1 MKAGQSE
8 VPEYISMNSG
18 PTISAAKVV
27 LFARADGPLRAAVGR
42 STGVVEAAS
51 AYEAA
56 AELLTGPTAAL
67 VVDLPLLTPYHC
79 RLLRLAGDL
88 GVPVLGV
95 GAARRVLRCE
105 DLHPLRRVGLEEL
118 GGRLAEICREF
129 ELSMS
134 TFAAAGEIEAQLQQ
148 ESPAPAAEAVRAS
161 PAAPAGQAPANAF
174 LRGSAAA
181 ARREEELAGAESACG
196 APAGGTY
203 VSDESTEGKPPDH
216 SDQAQ
221 AAPPALPSALLS
233 EEELSALLG
242 DEP

>member
-1 MKAGQSE
+1 
-8 VPEYISMNSG
+8 MNSG

-95 GAARRVLRCE
+95 GAARRALRCE
-105 DLHPLRRVGLEEL
+105 DLHPLRRVALDEL

-148 ESPAPAAEAVRAS
+148 ESPVPAAEAVRAS
-161 PAAPAGQAPANAF
+161 PAAPANAF

-181 ARREEELAGAESACG
+181 ARREEELAGAEPACD
-196 APAGGTY
+196 ASAGGTY
-203 VSDESTEGKPPDH
+203 ISDESTEGRSPDH

-233 EEELSALLG
+233 DEELSALLG